1 MLEGYGG
8 DLGKLDD
15 LKLIRNVLSFLP
27 SEIGLNKISEPLV
40 VRCNAEDESGIS
52 GVILM
57 AESHISIHT
66 YPKKNFSV
74 MDVFSCKE
82 FDVDRVIKILKNKF
96 EFNKINEKLILREYE
111 KN

>member
-15 LKLIRNVLSFLP
+15 LKLIKNILDFLP
-27 SEIGLNKISEPLV
+27 GELGLNKISEPLV
-40 VRCNAEDESGIS
+40 VRCNAGDESGIS

-66 YPKKNFSV
+66 YSKKNFAV
-74 MDVFSCKE
+74 MDLFSCKE
-82 FDVDRVIKILKNKF
+82 FDVDKVIKILKNKF
-96 EFNKINEKLILREYE
+96 EFEKINKRLVVREYE